1 MSPAPRA
8 TTKAFTAAVV
18 RDGDAGGCGISLP
31 FDPKGVF
38 GRTRIP
44 VVATL
49 RGYSYRTTIFFMCGE
64 HFIPLA
70 KKHREAAGVEPGER
84 VRVRL
89 DLDDQPRVVET
100 PADLVSA
107 LKKAKGAEAAWEA
120 LSYTHKRE
128 HVEAIEGAK
137 KPETRERRIA
147 KAIEMLTARQK

>member
-1 MSPAPRA
+1 MSVRE
-8 TTKAFTAAVV
+8 TSKTFTAEVV
-18 RDGDAGGCGISLP
+18 RDGDTGGCGISLP
-31 FDPKGVF
+31 FDPKEVF
-38 GRTRIP
+38 GKTRAP

-49 RGYSYRTTIFFMCGE
+49 RGYSYRTTTFFMCGE

-84 VRVRL
+84 VRVCLEL
-89 DLDDQPRVVET
+89 DNQPRVVET
-100 PADLVSA
+100 PPDLVRA
-107 LKKAKGAEAAWEA
+107 MKRVKGAEAAWEA

-147 KAIEMLTARQK
+147 RAIEMLAARQK